1 MEGNKLQS
9 VNQFSDDDRLSTI
22 RALQN
27 VLPEVFTETEMVDF
41 DKLKEILTGNL
52 DINNDKYN
60 FSWNGKKKEIKL

>member
-60 FSWNGKKKEIKL
+60 FSWNGKKKGN